1 MSHIV
6 NPQRSNVCLQILLE
20 INVYITFIWAA
31 CYPIDMFYVSM
42 SERERQSVNSS
53 LFNFTQNNCIVHL
66 GMELAYI
73 LVLGIEWLRLYI
85 SFTINLCCSSPH
97 PKMLLLN
104 ICVAC
109 APLLLALHYLSS
121 KTCGYTINLL
131 MIIWNLWY
139 VCIVLQVLVIV
150 GNSWWRHKLEQRV

>member
-6 NPQRSNVCLQILLE
+6 RPQRSNVWLQILLE
-20 INVYITFIWAA
+20 MNVYITVIWAA
-31 CYPIDMFYVSM
+31 CYPIDMIYVSI
-42 SERERQSVNSS
+42 SERERESVNFS
-53 LFNFTQNNCIVHL
+53 LFNFTQNNCIVQL
-66 GMELAYI
+66 GMELAYG

-85 SFTINLCCSSPH
+85 SFNINLCCSSPH
-97 PKMLLLN
+97 PKMLLLT

-109 APLLLALHYLSS
+109 APLLLTLHFLSS
-121 KTCGYTINLL
+121 KTCGNTINLL

-139 VCIVLQVLVIV
+139 VCIVLQVLVMV